1 MKSKTRFAVRL
12 AASLAIACGAF
23 QAAQA
28 HNLWLLPSTTVL
40 SKAEWITVDAA
51 VSNDLFFFNHVPLGL
66 DNLVV
71 SAPDGSAVAPQNAH
85 RGKLRSVFDLDL
97 QQSGRSEER
106 RVGKECRSRWSPY
119 H

>member
-85 RGKLRSVFDLDL
+85 RDRKSTRLNSSHSQISYAVFCLKKKN
-97 QQSGRSEER
+97 SN
-106 RVGKECRSRWSPY
+106 KT
-119 H
+119 HT